1 MIRKKIEELKGNEIL
16 SKPLMTLD
24 YQIILPEGAQI
35 KLDYIERFKALGVTD
50 VWVFEEHY
58 EETDALTVLK
68 DNIHSSVKQ
77 KVKDIL
83 ERHTYQ
89 NNEELSE
96 LLTDRKSVV

>member
-1 MIRKKIEELKGNEIL
+1 MQKMSYKGWAWPENPE
-16 SKPLMTLD
+16 KYEQF
-24 YQIILPEGAQI
+24 YQREPVHI
-35 KLDYIERFKALGVTD
+35 KNAAD
-50 VWVFEEHY
+50 VWVFDVYY

-96 LLTDRKSVV
+96 LLTTAALPWYPILTMHGVIR